1 MVYKDQEGHKLDKD
15 EVDLIINFIA
25 HRVWWKTQT
34 QEYKVVRNATS
45 TMWAYIAFDN
55 IQFSH
60 IYIQEMFKTIGGA
73 NFMVVKKYERPLLK
87 LIKLRDAYQKQRI
100 NIVLNNL
107 YDVFRKSTQFWKFCD
122 QLIELTYKLTLRNR
136 MFAQELSK
144 NQNLYRMMEQFTR
157 ENPSFPYNQQR
168 VKIFREGVIN
178 WQQMNKKNNLVN
190 QTRVDH
196 ITRYSK
202 QRLANLAR
210 AIEAGRVT

>member
-1 MVYKDQEGHKLDKD
+1 
-15 EVDLIINFIA
+15 
-25 HRVWWKTQT
+25 
-34 QEYKVVRNATS
+34 
-45 TMWAYIAFDN
+45 
-55 IQFSH
+55 
-60 IYIQEMFKTIGGA
+60 MFKAISAA
-73 NFMVVKKYERPLLK
+73 NFMVVKKYERPLLT

-107 YDVFRKSTQFWKFCD
+107 YDVFRKSTQYWKFCD

-144 NQNLYRMMEQFTR
+144 NQNLYRMIEQITR

-168 VKIFREGVIN
+168 IKIFREGVIN
-178 WQQMNKKNNLVN
+178 WQHMNKKNNLVN

-210 AIEAGRVT
+210 AIEAGKVTGSQEQEE